1 VIKLLKNKLEKYFSI
16 IKINFS
22 KVLVYKYSFLIE
34 IISLLFQFTASTYI
48 WKYILENSP
57 QIKNYS
63 ISSLTNYLLFS
74 TIIKSITQN
83 TTSMD
88 IEKDI
93 RTGNIYNFLIL
104 PIDYIYLYL
113 FRDIGLS
120 LGRIFL
126 NSWLIIIYGVVF
138 FDINICFNIL
148 NYSLFF
154 ISIIFSII
162 IYSEISILIGLLSFW
177 TISQNGLRYANSV
190 ISAFFSGSLIPL
202 DFYPDILKN
211 ISLFLP
217 YRSII
222 YLPISVLQTNTIYSN
237 LFQLLIQFLWV
248 SVLFFI
254 NNKLKIKAFN
264 SLEIVGG

>member
-1 VIKLLKNKLEKYFSI
+1 MIKLLKNKLEKYFSI

-34 IISLLFQFTASTYI
+34 IISLLFQFTASVYI
-48 WKYILENSP
+48 WEYILENSP

-63 ISSLTNYLLFS
+63 VISLTSYLLFS
-74 TIIKSITQN
+74 TIIKAITQN
-83 TTSMD
+83 TTSID

-113 FRDIGLS
+113 FRDIGSS
-120 LGRIFL
+120 LGRILL
-126 NSWLIIIYGVVF
+126 NSWLIGIYGLLF
-138 FDINICFNIL
+138 FNVNIYYGIV
-148 NYSLFF
+148 NYLLFF
-154 ISIIFSII
+154 ISIVFSIL
-162 IYSEISILIGLLSFW
+162 IYSEISILIGLISFW
-177 TISQNGLRYANSV
+177 TVSQNGLRYANSV

-202 DFYPDILKN
+202 DFYPDLLKK

-222 YLPISVLQTNTIYSN
+222 YVPITILQTNTIYSN